1 MVKPFFEKIFTGQNN
16 YVRYGEFKDFSQV
29 GWTNV
34 FLCASAFISYN
45 MVFVESFSVLT
56 KCRCTKNT
64 LGALPGLLTVHKSP
78 AINCSS
84 FRYF

>member
-1 MVKPFFEKIFTGQNN
+1 MVKPFYEKIFTGQNN

-45 MVFVESFSVLT
+45 TGFEDQVFF
-56 KCRCTKNT
+56 
-64 LGALPGLLTVHKSP
+64 
-78 AINCSS
+78 
-84 FRYF
+84 